1 MFGIDCFRPFRA
13 GVLALQNN
21 RALPFFDATAPLG
34 HSLVQNNA
42 LINKM
47 INCSFPL
54 ANCLFCN
61 TNFKK
66 KVL

>member
-1 MFGIDCFRPFRA
+1 MTKDMFGIDCFRPFRA

-21 RALPFFDATAPLG
+21 RVLPFFDATAPLG

-47 INCSFPL
+47 ITCSFPL
-54 ANCLFCN
+54 AKLFILQYK
-61 TNFKK
+61 F
-66 KVL
+66 